1 MSVLGDIVSAIFH
14 RSAAPGAPAAGAPQ
28 STPASASPSTKA
40 PAAQGSPAPQARPA
54 PQGSSIDVA
63 AVMNRLAAQSK
74 EKLDWQKSIVDLM
87 KLLNL
92 DSSIGARKRL
102 AQELHYSGD
111 MNDSAAMNVWLHKQV
126 MIKLAENGGQVPK
139 ELRA

>member
-14 RSAAPGAPAAGAPQ
+14 RSASPGPAAPTGGSSPQ
-28 STPASASPSTKA
+28 SKPGSAQVTTPP
-40 PAAQGSPAPQARPA
+40 AQGS
-54 PQGSSIDVA
+54 SVDVP

-92 DSSIGARKRL
+92 DSSIAARKRL

-111 MNDSAAMNVWLHKQV
+111 MNDSASMNVWLHKQV

-139 ELRA
+139 ELRS

>member
-1 MSVLGDIVSAIFH
+1 MSVLGNIVSAIFH
-14 RSAAPGAPAAGAPQ
+14 H
-28 STPASASPSTKA
+28 SASPGPAA
-40 PAAQGSPAPQARPA
+40 PAGGSPQSKPA
-54 PQGSSIDVA
+54 ATSASTSSAAKEPSTTQTSSVDVA
-63 AVMNRLAAQSK
+63 AVMNKLAAQSR

-92 DSSIGARKRL
+92 DSSLTARKHL

-111 MNDSAAMNVWLHKQV
+111 MNDSASMNVWLHKQV

-139 ELRA
+139 ELRD

>member
-1 MSVLGDIVSAIFH
+1 MSVLGEIVSAIFH
-14 RSAAPGAPAAGAPQ
+14 RSAAPGAPAAGGPAAGASQ
-28 STPASASPSTKA
+28 STPGSAPSSTKA
-40 PAAQGSPAPQARPA
+40 APPAAQGS
-54 PQGSSIDVA
+54 SVDVA

>member
-14 RSAAPGAPAAGAPQ
+14 RSVSSGPAAPAGGSPQSKPAATSVSSS
-28 STPASASPSTKA
+28 STAKESPSATQT
-40 PAAQGSPAPQARPA
+40 PSV
-54 PQGSSIDVA
+54 DVA
-63 AVMNRLAAQSK
+63 AVMNKLAAQSR

-92 DSSIGARKRL
+92 DSSLSARKHL

-111 MNDSAAMNVWLHKQV
+111 MNDSASMNVWLHKQV
-126 MIKLAENGGQVPK
+126 MIKLAENGGQVPR
-139 ELRA
+139 ELRD

>member
-14 RSAAPGAPAAGAPQ
+14 RSAAPGAPAAGAPH
-28 STPASASPSTKA
+28 STPASASSSTKA
-40 PAAQGSPAPQARPA
+40 PPPAAQ
-54 PQGSSIDVA
+54 SSSVDVA